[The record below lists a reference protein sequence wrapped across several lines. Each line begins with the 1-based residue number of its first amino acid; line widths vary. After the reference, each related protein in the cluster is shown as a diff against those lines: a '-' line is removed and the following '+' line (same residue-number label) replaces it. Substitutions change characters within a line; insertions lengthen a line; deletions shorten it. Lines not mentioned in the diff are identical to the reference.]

1 MPSFFLHQPAIM
13 EIEMLQFLGIVPYGY
28 IFSLWIDREVTGR
41 MPDWSYQTLFKPLL
55 FRMGAERARSI
66 TFGAIHLLSRL
77 PGGGGIIRF
86 MGHMDP
92 PEEMIREVLG
102 IRFVSPVGLSPELS
116 VDGRGLKAL
125 SGFGFGFVQI
135 GTVYSDLTKIAHPR
149 TERREQERQLVYS
162 EATNR
167 ISVEAALAI
176 VHKQGPMKVPVGI
189 WLGTQ
194 EESPIQAANGI
205 RAAAKRLSEAAD
217 FYIVHSV
224 DWIHKP
230 LPWRIEMM
238 EQLLDSGGM
247 GKPLV
252 LAFTPDT
259 PFNEV
264 EAMLE
269 ELPPYS
275 VQGVA
280 ITDALKESDDAWV
293 IGPSSKSI
301 AESLVRSVRKRWGK
315 QYAILASGGVSDPED
330 ALELMSAGA
339 DLIVLHS
346 GLVYA
351 GPGLPKRIN
360 EAAAFTFGS
369 AAEYE
374 SGRFWEGWGWIAG
387 LGLAMC
393 IGGILAWWI
402 AATSVM
408 LPYDE
413 AYVGIVREDF
423 TAINERLLHFM
434 AHDRM
439 TLAGTMISIGIVYL
453 MLAGFGIRK
462 RLHWARQ
469 AVLYSAATGFL
480 SFFLFLGFDYF
491 DPLHA
496 LVSLLIFP
504 LFAVGMMG
512 TRRRFHFNMPSPAL
526 RNDRVWLRGQWGQL
540 FAVML
545 GASLMAGGIVI
556 SIVGITFVFVP
567 EDLAYLCTS
576 VQELAEANERLIS
589 LIAHDRAGFG
599 GALFSLGIAVLLMA
613 LWGIRRGESWIWWT
627 LALSGLPGFIAGL
640 GIHVEIG
647 YTNQW
652 HLAPAYLVLAFY
664 LLALWLLY
672 PYLFSKVR

>member
-1 MPSFFLHQPAIM
+1 
-13 EIEMLQFLGIVPYGY
+13 
-28 IFSLWIDREVTGR
+28 
-41 MPDWSYQTLFKPLL
+41 MPDWSYHTLFKPLL
-55 FRMGAERARSI
+55 FRMEAERARSI
-66 TFGAIHLLSRL
+66 TFGAINLLSRL
-77 PGGGGIIRF
+77 PGGGAIIRF

-92 PEEMIREVLG
+92 PEELTREVLG
-102 IRFVSPVGLSPELS
+102 IRFASPVGLSPELS
-116 VDGRGLKAL
+116 ADGRGMRAL
-125 SGFGFGFVQI
+125 SGFGLGFLQI
-135 GTVYSDLTKIAHPR
+135 GTVYSDMTEASHPR
-149 TERREQERQLVYS
+149 TKRREQDRQLVYS

-176 VHKQGPMKVPVGI
+176 VRKQGPIKLPLGI
-189 WLGTQ
+189 WLGTL
-194 EESPIQAANGI
+194 EESPVHAANGI
-205 RAAAKRLSEAAD
+205 RAAAERLSEHAD
-217 FYIVHSV
+217 FYVVHSE

-230 LPWRIEMM
+230 LHWRLEML
-238 EQLLDSGGM
+238 ENLLLSEGI
-247 GKPLV
+247 GKPVV
-252 LAFTPDT
+252 LAFSPDT
-259 PFNEV
+259 PFLEV

-269 ELPPYS
+269 ELPPYII
-275 VQGVA
+275 QGVA

-293 IGPSSKSI
+293 IGPPSKSI
-301 AESLVRSVRKRWGK
+301 AERLVRSIRERWGER
-315 QYAILASGGVSDPED
+315 YAILASGGISDPQD
-330 ALELMSAGA
+330 ALDLISAGA

-360 EAAAFTFGS
+360 EAAAFTIGT
-369 AAEYE
+369 AASYE
-374 SGRFWEGWGWIAG
+374 CGRFWKGWGWIAG

-402 AATSVM
+402 AATVVM

-413 AYVGIVREDF
+413 AYVGILRERF

-469 AVLYSAATGFL
+469 AVLYSASVGFL

-496 LVSLLIFP
+496 LVSLLILP
-504 LFAVGMMG
+504 LFVIGMWG
-512 TRRRFHFNMPSPAL
+512 THRSFHFGMPSPAL
-526 RNDRVWLRGQWGQL
+526 RNDRAWRRGQWGQL

-545 GASLMAGGIVI
+545 GASLMVGGFVI

-640 GIHVEIG
+640 GVHVEIG

-664 LLALWLLY
+664 LLALWFLY
-672 PYLFSKVR
+672 PYLFSKFRKSTE